1 MKLQIWAVMEYIN
14 SYTSILVSSWYNS
27 DSDSLFLLFLS
38 SPRISFVDEHI
49 LLVRLI
55 LAHLSWNNHKWISEI
70 KNRAP
75 NALGDR
81 RKLMNITRFDL
92 NQFNSKVMLF
102 RHLCALSIC
111 NQCFKNLGV
120 FPTLIKIRAASN
132 LKVPSITILS

>member
-1 MKLQIWAVMEYIN
+1 MFRNYLNWMGYTSDKMWRHCTNFEIKKGCIFQDFFKNFDTEAPNMTVTEYIN

-81 RKLMNITRFDL
+81 RRLMNITRFDL
-92 NQFNSKVMLF
+92 NQFNEFQSYV
-102 RHLCALSIC
+102 I
-111 NQCFKNLGV
+111 
-120 FPTLIKIRAASN
+120 
-132 LKVPSITILS
+132 

>member
-1 MKLQIWAVMEYIN
+1 MHLLGLQIKCGGTVPILRLKRHVFSRIFFKATMIKKLQVWAVTEYIN

-81 RKLMNITRFDL
+81 RRLMNIAKFDL
-92 NQFNSKVMLF
+92 NQFL
-102 RHLCALSIC
+102 
-111 NQCFKNLGV
+111 
-120 FPTLIKIRAASN
+120 
-132 LKVPSITILS
+132 